1 MKFGTLLP
9 HFGSHASA
17 SLILRGTSEA
27 ERLGLDSVWVRD
39 HVVYRPH
46 GFEDPDPTWLD
57 PFVVLSALAAVT
69 DRIALGTATLI
80 PFRNPIVA
88 AQLIASLATFADP
101 SRLILAWGRGNDDRE
116 FEAVQTEVKR
126 RGEMLEEQIAV
137 IRRLLAGETVTH
149 AGRYH
154 AFADVSLRAPGI
166 RGPIQQ
172 WYGGASERGIER
184 TVHLFD
190 GLLASRI
197 PRAVLRRRIVRL
209 RELAESQGRPRPTVG
224 LITLVSIPQVGR
236 ASAAP
241 RVDVERLMHDVS
253 KFYPEHPI
261 ESPRDLD
268 GVLIQ
273 GSAEEIADEVAA
285 FGDIGVDHFI
295 FDLRA
300 HFGEWQRGVRFVTEE
315 VVPLLRSMEETVEG
329 GAA

>member
-17 SLILRGTSEA
+17 SLILRGASDA

-57 PFVVLSALAAVT
+57 PFVVLSALAATT

-116 FEAVQTEVKR
+116 FEAVQTEVRR

-137 IRRLLAGETVTH
+137 IRELLGGRSVTH

-154 AFADVSLRAPGI
+154 AFEDVSLRAPGLD
-166 RGPIQQ
+166 GHVEL
-172 WYGGASERGIER
+172 WYGGASERGIDR
-184 TVHLFD
+184 TLLLFD

-197 PRAVLRRRIVRL
+197 PRAVLRRRIARL
-209 RELAESQGRPRPTVG
+209 RELAESEGRPRPAVG
-224 LITLVSIPQVGR
+224 LITLVSIPTTGGG
-236 ASAAP
+236 SSTP
-241 RVDVERLMHDVS
+241 RVDVERLMRDVS

-261 ESPRDLD
+261 ETPRDLD

-273 GSAEEIADEVAA
+273 GSAKEIADEVAA
-285 FGDIGVDHFI
+285 FGDVGVDHFI

-300 HFGEWQRGVRFVTEE
+300 HFDEWERGVRFVAEE
-315 VVPLLRSMEETVEG
+315 VVPLLRSTEEKVEG